1 MSDSILILGKVCLQV
16 VFNPSALRE
25 RVNGQKKGNMRWLPV
40 LRRKIPDSRDPGS
53 RVGVGEVVI
62 SYRAIRE
69 ALMGYP
75 LDKDLRI
82 RESQCSGGA
91 HSRCEGCKRGVGGM
105 ESSVE

>member
-1 MSDSILILGKVCLQV
+1 M
-16 VFNPSALRE
+16 
-25 RVNGQKKGNMRWLPV
+25 LPV

-75 LDKDLRI
+75 
-82 RESQCSGGA
+82 
-91 HSRCEGCKRGVGGM
+91 
-105 ESSVE
+105 